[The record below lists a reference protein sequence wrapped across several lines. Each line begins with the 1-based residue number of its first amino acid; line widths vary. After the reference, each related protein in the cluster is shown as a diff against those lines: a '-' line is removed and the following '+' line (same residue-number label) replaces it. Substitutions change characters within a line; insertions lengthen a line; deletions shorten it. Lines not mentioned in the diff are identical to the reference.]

1 MIEIDH
7 TVVNNP
13 DPPPPEPAKPILA
26 SQLLE
31 LERKQ
36 RKRFTGQG
44 RDERIST
51 GCGEI
56 NEILG
61 GGCERG
67 IVVGISAEGGE
78 GRLVCGFLSFKF
90 WRSSSPINVE
100 HFQFF
105 PSPSHIY
112 YSFIF

>member
-1 MIEIDH
+1 MMEIDH
-7 TVVNNP
+7 TAVNNP
-13 DPPPPEPAKPILA
+13 DSPPSEPVKPILA

-31 LERKQ
+31 LEKKQ

-56 NEILG
+56 DEILG
-61 GGCERG
+61 RGCERG

-78 GRLVCGFLSFKF
+78 GRLVCGIFL
-90 WRSSSPINVE
+90 
-100 HFQFF
+100 
-105 PSPSHIY
+105 
-112 YSFIF
+112 

>member
-7 TVVNNP
+7 TALENP

-26 SQLLE
+26 SQLLQ

-36 RKRFTGQG
+36 RKRFTKQG
-44 RDERIST
+44 GDERIST

-56 NEILG
+56 DEILG

-67 IVVGISAEGGE
+67 IVVGISAEGAE
-78 GRLVCGFLSFKF
+78 GQLVGA
-90 WRSSSPINVE
+90 
-100 HFQFF
+100 FQLCDVARRAF
-105 PSPSHIY
+105 
-112 YSFIF
+112 

>member
-1 MIEIDH
+1 MVEIDH
-7 TVVNNP
+7 TALSNP

-31 LERKQ
+31 LEKIQ
-36 RKRFTGQG
+36 RKRFTGHG

-51 GCGEI
+51 ACSEI
-56 NEILG
+56 DEILG

-78 GRLVCGFLSFKF
+78 GRLVGSFLGLS
-90 WRSSSPINVE
+90 R
-100 HFQFF
+100 
-105 PSPSHIY
+105 
-112 YSFIF
+112 

>member
-7 TVVNNP
+7 TALSKS
-13 DPPPPEPAKPILA
+13 DQPPLEPAKPILA

-31 LERKQ
+31 LEKKQ
-36 RKRFTGQG
+36 RKRFTEQG
-44 RDERIST
+44 KIERIST

-56 NEILG
+56 DEILG

-78 GRLVCGFLSFKF
+78 GQLVREFPFSSFGLFGERHPRK
-90 WRSSSPINVE
+90 
-100 HFQFF
+100 
-105 PSPSHIY
+105 
-112 YSFIF
+112 